1 MAWWIFQSLVTT
13 AALAALVAVV
23 CRFGRIG
30 PVARHALWVL
40 VLVKFVMP
48 PLVVWPWAAPDP
60 LRLARSEAHE
70 IRRGLAP
77 DAGPLVAAGAL
88 SQPLSVTGI
97 VPAPDPSPPA
107 ALPAVIDSISAWTLL
122 AFVWIAGSLCLGVVE
137 VVRQARLA
145 RRVRMAAPA
154 DSSITRRVEKLA
166 SELGVP
172 PVPVVALTGT
182 TSPAVWCLGRP
193 RLLWPAALRTDN
205 QACIDGIIVHELA
218 HIKRRDHVV
227 GWLELVAGLVWWW
240 NPLFWSVRRALR
252 EQAELACDAWVISA
266 LPDGRRAYA
275 ESLLALSSPGAPAP
289 PPMAAVMG
297 VRASS
302 RRVLERRLVM
312 IMNGRAS
319 LRLPSAGLLALAL
332 LAAATLP
339 AWATGTA
346 DDSQPQTEVAQPTQ
360 PTQKIQPPPPPTPAK
375 SKTVVKTEPPK
386 KPVIKD
392 ETVTYTLSTKPLHL
406 SQAAKVIQ
414 THKATAQYW
423 FHVKPEALTDEGQK
437 LVTDYSADLEAIQ
450 KEMQAKTE
458 ARREAVIQAL
468 QALQEL
474 YTKAGKLDEA
484 VAIRDYLKAG
494 GPAGSG
500 HYWVTY
506 KEKK

>member
-60 LRLARSEAHE
+60 LRLARNEAHE

-77 DAGPLVAAGAL
+77 DAGPLVAAGEL
-88 SQPLSVTGI
+88 SRPPSVTGI
-97 VPAPDPSPPA
+97 VPTPDPSP
-107 ALPAVIDSISAWTLL
+107 LPAPPAIVDSISAWTMF
-122 AFVWIAGSLCLGVVE
+122 AFVWIAGSLCLGAVE
-137 VVRQARLA
+137 VVRQVRLA
-145 RRVRMAAPA
+145 RRVRMAAPPDA
-154 DSSITRRVEKLA
+154 SITLRVNELA
-166 SELGVP
+166 SELGVT
-172 PVPVVALTGT
+172 PVRVVALTGNI
-182 TSPAVWCLGRP
+182 SPAVWCLGRP
-193 RLLWPAALRTDN
+193 RLLWPAELRSDS
-205 QACIDGIIVHELA
+205 QAGIDGIIVHELA
-218 HIKRRDHVV
+218 HLKRRDHVV

-252 EQAELACDAWVISA
+252 EQAELACDAWVVSA

-339 AWATGTA
+339 AWATGTI
-346 DDSQPQTEVAQPTQ
+346 DDSQPQTGVTKPTQ
-360 PTQKIQPPPPPTPAK
+360 PTQ
-375 SKTVVKTEPPK
+375 
-386 KPVIKD
+386 
-392 ETVTYTLSTKPLHL
+392 
-406 SQAAKVIQ
+406 
-414 THKATAQYW
+414 
-423 FHVKPEALTDEGQK
+423 
-437 LVTDYSADLEAIQ
+437 
-450 KEMQAKTE
+450 
-458 ARREAVIQAL
+458 
-468 QALQEL
+468 
-474 YTKAGKLDEA
+474 
-484 VAIRDYLKAG
+484 
-494 GPAGSG
+494 
-500 HYWVTY
+500 
-506 KEKK
+506 